1 MACHLDHLCQIN
13 LTTIDSRFVTQLFSV
28 LIDHLFSS
36 EVFCYLQFTIAF
48 PVVIIQC
55 YFKIYMF
62 MSLIKITDEKI
73 YQVFVSGS
81 S

>member
-1 MACHLDHLCQIN
+1 M
-13 LTTIDSRFVTQLFSV
+13 IDSRFVTQLFSV

-36 EVFCYLQFTIAF
+36 EVFLYLQFTIAF

-55 YFKIYMF
+55 YFKIYMFKFNMIYMF